1 MKYYLHE
8 LPNDNLPRERLAKL
22 GASSLSDYELLA
34 IILRTGTKN
43 ESVIEM
49 SKKLLAEFKHI
60 SNLNNTTI
68 SELMEIKGIGST
80 KAIELLAAI
89 ELGRRVN
96 SLNIAKVTIMSSQDI
111 FNYLKYRMQS
121 LTQEQLI
128 AIYLN
133 VKSEIIDTKVLTIG
147 TANQTIIDPKEV
159 MKWALKLSSSHVVI
173 AHNHPDGNPE
183 PSEADR
189 ISTSSLEYAFKG
201 LGVLMYEHIIV
212 AGSKWYA
219 VNKRMSGDSFNEA
232 E

>member
-96 SLNIAKVTIMSSQDI
+96 SLNIAKMTIMSSQDI

-173 AHNHPDGNPE
+173 AHNHPSGDPT
-183 PSEADR
+183 PSRQDIASTDYL
-189 ISTSSLEYAFKG
+189 ISFAKSLDITI
-201 LGVLMYEHIIV
+201 VDHIII
-212 AGSKWYA
+212 GQNKYFSFSKRRIFSA
-219 VNKRMSGDSFNEA
+219 
-232 E
+232 

>member
-173 AHNHPDGNPE
+173 AHNHPSGDPT
-183 PSEADR
+183 PSRQDIASTDYL
-189 ISTSSLEYAFKG
+189 ISFAKSLDITI
-201 LGVLMYEHIIV
+201 VDHIII
-212 AGSKWYA
+212 GQNKYFSFSK
-219 VNKRMSGDSFNEA
+219 RRIFNA
-232 E
+232 

>member
-22 GASSLSDYELLA
+22 GVSSLSDYELLA

-173 AHNHPDGNPE
+173 AHNHPSGDPT
-183 PSEADR
+183 PSRQDIASTDYL
-189 ISTSSLEYAFKG
+189 ISFAKSLDITI
-201 LGVLMYEHIIV
+201 VDHIII
-212 AGSKWYA
+212 GQNKYFSFSK
-219 VNKRMSGDSFNEA
+219 RRIFNA
-232 E
+232 

>member
-173 AHNHPDGNPE
+173 AHNHPSGDPT
-183 PSEADR
+183 PSRQDIASTDYL
-189 ISTSSLEYAFKG
+189 ISFAKSLDI
-201 LGVLMYEHIIV
+201 IIV
-212 AGSKWYA
+212 DQIIIGQNKYFSFSKRRIFSA
-219 VNKRMSGDSFNEA
+219 
-232 E
+232 

>member
-173 AHNHPDGNPE
+173 AHNHP
-183 PSEADR
+183 
-189 ISTSSLEYAFKG
+189 
-201 LGVLMYEHIIV
+201 
-212 AGSKWYA
+212 
-219 VNKRMSGDSFNEA
+219 SGDPTPST
-232 E
+232 

>member
-173 AHNHPDGNPE
+173 AHNHPSGDPT
-183 PSEADR
+183 PSRQDIASTDYL
-189 ISTSSLEYAFKG
+189 ISFAKSLDITI
-201 LGVLMYEHIIV
+201 VDHIII
-212 AGSKWYA
+212 GQNKYFSFSKRRIFSA
-219 VNKRMSGDSFNEA
+219 
-232 E
+232 

>member
-96 SLNIAKVTIMSSQDI
+96 SLNIVKVTIMSSQDI

-173 AHNHPDGNPE
+173 AHNHPSGDPT
-183 PSEADR
+183 PSRQDIASTDYL
-189 ISTSSLEYAFKG
+189 ISFAKSLDITI
-201 LGVLMYEHIIV
+201 VDHIII
-212 AGSKWYA
+212 GQNKYFSFSK
-219 VNKRMSGDSFNEA
+219 RRIFNA
-232 E
+232 

>member
-133 VKSEIIDTKVLTIG
+133 VKSEIIDTKILTIG

-173 AHNHPDGNPE
+173 AHNHPSGDPT
-183 PSEADR
+183 PSRQDIASTDYL
-189 ISTSSLEYAFKG
+189 ISFAKSLDITI
-201 LGVLMYEHIIV
+201 VDHIII
-212 AGSKWYA
+212 GQNKYFSFSKRRIFSA
-219 VNKRMSGDSFNEA
+219 
-232 E
+232 

>member
-121 LTQEQLI
+121 LSQEQLI

-173 AHNHPDGNPE
+173 AHNHPSGDPT
-183 PSEADR
+183 PSRQDIASTDYL
-189 ISTSSLEYAFKG
+189 ISFAKSLDITI
-201 LGVLMYEHIIV
+201 VDHIII
-212 AGSKWYA
+212 GQNKYFSFSKRRIFSA
-219 VNKRMSGDSFNEA
+219 
-232 E
+232 

>member
-68 SELMEIKGIGST
+68 SELIEIKGIGST

-173 AHNHPDGNPE
+173 AHNHPSGDPT
-183 PSEADR
+183 PSRQDIASTDYL
-189 ISTSSLEYAFKG
+189 ISFAKSLDITI
-201 LGVLMYEHIIV
+201 VDHIII
-212 AGSKWYA
+212 GQNKYFSFSK
-219 VNKRMSGDSFNEA
+219 RRIFNA
-232 E
+232 

>member
-173 AHNHPDGNPE
+173 AHNHPSGDPT
-183 PSEADR
+183 PSRQDIASTDYL
-189 ISTSSLEYAFKG
+189 ISFAKSLDIIS
-201 LGVLMYEHIIV
+201 VDHIII
-212 AGSKWYA
+212 GQNKYFSFSKRRIFSA
-219 VNKRMSGDSFNEA
+219 
-232 E
+232 

>member
-111 FNYLKYRMQS
+111 VNYLKYRMQS

-173 AHNHPDGNPE
+173 AHNHPSGDPT
-183 PSEADR
+183 PSRQDIASTDYL
-189 ISTSSLEYAFKG
+189 ISFAKSLDITI
-201 LGVLMYEHIIV
+201 VDHIII
-212 AGSKWYA
+212 GQNKYFSFSK
-219 VNKRMSGDSFNEA
+219 RRIFNA
-232 E
+232 

>member
-121 LTQEQLI
+121 LTQEQLF

-173 AHNHPDGNPE
+173 AHNHPSGDPT
-183 PSEADR
+183 PSRQDIASTDYL
-189 ISTSSLEYAFKG
+189 ISFAKSLDITI
-201 LGVLMYEHIIV
+201 VDHIII
-212 AGSKWYA
+212 GQNKYFSFSK
-219 VNKRMSGDSFNEA
+219 RRIFNA
-232 E
+232 